1 MTEANARVADY
12 PIDPRF
18 LERWSPRSFTGEAIP
33 EAELMTLF
41 EAARWAPSSYNSQ
54 PWRLI
59 YALRD
64 TPSWDTLFGL
74 LNEYN
79 QSWAKNAS
87 ALVVAL
93 SKSTLLPPGKDREI
107 PSHSHS
113 FDTGSGCAYLALQ
126 ASISG
131 WAAHAMVG
139 FDMDSAFAKL
149 QVPQGYRVEAAIAI
163 GRRGDKALL
172 PEAMQSR
179 EEPNGR
185 LPVTQFAMEGRFRNE
200 A

>member
-1 MTEANARVADY
+1 MTTANARVADH
-12 PIDPRF
+12 PIDAQF

-54 PWRLI
+54 PWRFV
-59 YALRD
+59 YARRD
-64 TPSWDTLFGL
+64 TPSWDGFLAL
-74 LNEYN
+74 LNPFN
-79 QSWAKNAS
+79 QSWAKDA
-87 ALVVAL
+87 AAIIVVL
-93 SKSTLLPPGKDREI
+93 SKSTMLPPGKDREI

-113 FDTGSGCAYLALQ
+113 YDAGAGWAYLALQ
-126 ASISG
+126 ASLSG

-139 FDMDSAFAKL
+139 FDMDTAFAQL
-149 QVPQGYRVEAAIAI
+149 QVPQGYRIEASIAI
-163 GRRGDKALL
+163 GRRGDKSLL

-185 LPVTQFAMEGRFRNE
+185 MPIEQFVMEGRFRNDP
-200 A
+200 

>member
-1 MTEANARVADY
+1 MTEANARVADH

-18 LERWSPRSFTGEAIP
+18 LERWSPRSYTGEAIP
-33 EAELMTLF
+33 EAELLTLF

-54 PWRLI
+54 PWRFI

-64 TPSWDTLFGL
+64 TPNWDMFLGL

-79 QSWAKNAS
+79 QSWAKNA
-87 ALVVAL
+87 AAIVILL
-93 SKSTLLPPGKDREI
+93 SKSTMLPPGKDREI

-113 FDTGSGCAYLALQ
+113 LDAGSGWAYLALQ

-131 WAAHAMVG
+131 WPAHAMVG
-139 FDMDSAFAKL
+139 FDMDAAFAKL
-149 QVPQGYRVEAAIAI
+149 QVPQGYRIETAIAI
-163 GRRGDKALL
+163 GRQADKSAL

-185 LPVTQFAMEGRFRNE
+185 NPVASFVMEGRFRNDI
-200 A
+200 

>member
-1 MTEANARVADY
+1 MTKANDRVADH
-12 PIDPRF
+12 PIDAQF

-33 EAELMTLF
+33 ETELMTLF

-54 PWRLI
+54 PWRFV
-59 YALRD
+59 YARRD
-64 TPSWDTLFGL
+64 TPSWDGFFGL
-74 LNEYN
+74 LNPFN
-79 QSWAKNAS
+79 QSWAKDA
-87 ALVVAL
+87 AAIIVAL
-93 SKSTLLPPGKDREI
+93 SKSTMLPPGKDREI

-113 FDTGSGCAYLALQ
+113 YDAGAGWAYLALQ
-126 ASISG
+126 ASLSG

-139 FDMDSAFAKL
+139 FDMDTAFAQL
-149 QVPQGYRVEAAIAI
+149 QVPQGYRIEASIAI
-163 GRRGDKALL
+163 GRRGDKGLL

-185 LPVTQFAMEGRFRNE
+185 NPIGQFVMEGRFRND

>member
-1 MTEANARVADY
+1 MTEANARVADH
-12 PIDPRF
+12 PIDAQF

-33 EAELMTLF
+33 EAELLTLF

-54 PWRLI
+54 PWRYV

-64 TPSWDTLFGL
+64 TPSWDGFLGL
-74 LNEYN
+74 LIEFNR
-79 QSWAKNAS
+79 SWAKDA
-87 ALVVAL
+87 AAIVIAL
-93 SKSTLLPPGKDREI
+93 SKSTLLPPGRDREI

-113 FDTGSGCAYLALQ
+113 FDAGAGWAYLALQ
-126 ASISG
+126 AQLSG

-139 FDMDSAFAKL
+139 FDMDTAFAQL
-149 QVPQGYRVEAAIAI
+149 QVPQGYRIEAAIAI
-163 GRRGDKALL
+163 GRRGDKSLL

-185 LPVTQFAMEGRFRNE
+185 LPIEQLIMEGRFRSD

>member
-1 MTEANARVADY
+1 MTEANARVSDH

-18 LERWSPRSFTGEAIP
+18 LERWSPRSFTGEPIT

-54 PWRLI
+54 PWRFI

-64 TPSWDTLFGL
+64 TPDWESLFGL

-79 QSWAKNAS
+79 QSWAKNAG
-87 ALVVAL
+87 ALVVVL

-113 FDTGSGCAYLALQ
+113 FDTGSAFAYLSLQ

-131 WAAHAMVG
+131 LASHAMVG

-172 PEAMQSR
+172 PEAMQGR

-185 LPVTQFAMEGRFRNE
+185 NPVAQFAMPGRFRSE

>member
-1 MTEANARVADY
+1 MTKANDRVADH
-12 PIDPRF
+12 PIDAQF

-54 PWRLI
+54 PWRFV
-59 YALRD
+59 YARRD
-64 TPSWDTLFGL
+64 TPSWDGFFGL
-74 LNEYN
+74 LNPFN
-79 QSWAKNAS
+79 QSWAKDA
-87 ALVVAL
+87 AAIIVAL
-93 SKSTLLPPGKDREI
+93 SKSTMLPPGKDREI

-113 FDTGSGCAYLALQ
+113 YDAGAGWAYLALQ
-126 ASISG
+126 ASLSG

-139 FDMDSAFAKL
+139 FDMDTAFAQL
-149 QVPQGYRVEAAIAI
+149 QVPQGYRIEASIAI
-163 GRRGDKALL
+163 GRRGDKGLL

-185 LPVTQFAMEGRFRNE
+185 NPIGQFVMEGRFRNE